1 MAVDKKNI
9 FLSHT
14 EETLS
19 YAASSRSGSKNLPH
33 RDIATHATYIQRK
46 LSECYALTL
55 TQRQAAAIRYNK
67 GVYLEVSGAQGYDL
81 ILKGLEDRRQG
92 VRLVNVKT
100 DPNTETTRATIYI
113 PEGKESYLIKKVES
127 YAKEKTPKGRPKNN
141 DLISSI
147 ENIKLALLDSFW
159 LDKATMIPGEAPI
172 WCELW
177 LRFEEHGDPVKT
189 QDEVERTIC
198 SLCQEHNIPINE
210 SNIVFPE
217 RLVKLIY
224 ANATSL
230 KALISTCPFIAE
242 IHRAPEPTSFF
253 DELSNTEQ
261 KNWVNSLLA
270 NTTFEKGNVSVCLLD
285 TGLTWAHPLLEQST
299 DIEHIQAVDTAWGV
313 HDHQGHGTEMAGIAL
328 YYDLKQALLSSA
340 NLKASHEIESV
351 KILPPAGENNP
362 ELYGAIT
369 AQAVALAEIANPKAK
384 RVTCMAVTAP
394 AYNTLDGSP
403 TSWSAA
409 IDSITSGAEE
419 NGEKRL
425 FVISAGNVSPNEFHS
440 ISYPDANISHSVES
454 PGQSWNAITVG
465 AYSDDS
471 KISDPTFR
479 GFSPLVNTG
488 ALSPYSSTSLSWSKK
503 WPIKPEVLFHG
514 GNIASNGVDYDVCS
528 DLSLLTTNFRPQT
541 KLFSTIWATSA
552 ATAQAAH
559 FCAQLLNEYPDIWPE
574 TVRALMIH
582 SACWTDE
589 MKKQFCS
596 EDTKT
601 KGRRNLLRC
610 CGYGIPNLQKA
621 IQCMNNSV
629 NMVIQGELQPFEK
642 VKNKGVKMKDMHL
655 HTLPWPRE
663 VLQALGEASVT
674 LKLTLSYFIE
684 PGPGEI
690 GWKDKYRYPS
700 CGLRF
705 DVINSN
711 ETEEDFKKRINT
723 KMRGE
728 DKNDSGDGTSGS
740 DRWYLGSNNRDVGSI
755 HSDFCDLSAVELS
768 GCNLIAVYPVVG
780 WWRERDYL
788 KRYDKSVRYSLV
800 VSLSTPSTDVDLY
813 TPIIT
818 QITPAIEIPI
828 STQPPHKKAGSSRH

>member
-9 FLSHT
+9 FLSNT
-14 EETLS
+14 AVPYP
-19 YAASSRSGSKNLPH
+19 YASISRPIGKNYPQ
-33 RDIATHATYIQRK
+33 RDPTAHAAYIQRK
-46 LSECYALTL
+46 LSACYAAHAL
-55 TQRQAAAIRYNK
+55 TQRQAAAIRYKN
-67 GVYLEVSGAQGYDL
+67 GLYLEVSGAAGCDLASEALENHKQG
-81 ILKGLEDRRQG
+81 I
-92 VRLVNVKT
+92 RLVNIRT
-100 DPNTETTRATIYI
+100 DMQTQTEKAIVYI
-113 PEGKESYLIKKVES
+113 PEGKESYLVKKIEK
-127 YAKEKTPKGRPKNN
+127 YANEKTAKNHPRYN
-141 DLISSI
+141 DLVSSI
-147 ENIKLALLDSFW
+147 EDIKLALFESFW
-159 LDKATMIPGEAPI
+159 LDAPAMRPDEEPI

-177 LRFEEHGDPVKT
+177 LRFDEQDDSIKTWHKVEEAIVSVC
-189 QDEVERTIC
+189 QD
-198 SLCQEHNIPINE
+198 LNIPIDKNH
-210 SNIVFPE
+210 IIFPE
-217 RLVKLIY
+217 RIVKLIY
-224 ANATSL
+224 ANASSL
-230 KALISTCPFIAE
+230 TALVDNCSFVAE
-242 IHRAPEPTSFF
+242 IHRAPAPTSFF
-253 DELSNTEQ
+253 EELSNADQ
-261 KNWVNSLLA
+261 KDWADDLLSR
-270 NTTFEKGNVSVCLLD
+270 TTFEKGIVSVCLLD

-299 DIEHIQAVDTAWGV
+299 DIEHIQTVDSAWGIR
-313 HDHQGHGTEMAGIAL
+313 DHQGHGTEMAGVAL
-328 YYDLKQALLSSA
+328 YHDLKRALLSSA
-340 NLKASHEIESV
+340 KLKVSHEIESV
-351 KILPPAGENNP
+351 KILPPAGKNNP

-369 AQAVALAEIANPKAK
+369 AQAAALAEIANPKAK
-384 RVTCMAVTAP
+384 RVICMAVTAP

-425 FVISAGNVSPNEFHS
+425 FVISAGNVDPNEFRS
-440 ISYPDANISHSVES
+440 IPYPDANILHNVES

-471 KISDPTFR
+471 KISDPIDPIFR
-479 GFSPLVNTG
+479 GFAPLANGG
-488 ALSPYSSTSLSWSKK
+488 ALSPYSATSPGWNKK

-514 GNIASNGVDYDVCS
+514 GNVASNGSDYS
-528 DLSLLTTNFRPQT
+528 NYPDLSLLTTNYRPQT

-559 FCAQLLNEYPDIWPE
+559 FCAKLLNEYPDIWPE

-582 SACWTDE
+582 SAGWTDE

-621 IQCMNNSV
+621 IQCMSNSV

-642 VKNKGVKMKDMHL
+642 TDHRVKMKDMHL
-655 HTLPWPRE
+655 HTLPWPKE
-663 VLQALGEASVT
+663 VLQALGEAPVT

-711 ETEEDFKKRINT
+711 ETEEDFKKRIST

-728 DKNDSGDGTSGS
+728 DINDSGDGTSGS
-740 DRWYLGSNNRDVGSI
+740 ERWYLGTNNRDVGSV
-755 HSDFCDLSAVELS
+755 HSDFCELSAAELS
-768 GCNLIAVYPVVG
+768 DCNLIAVYPVVG
-780 WWRERDYL
+780 WWRERAYL
-788 KRYDKSVRYSLV
+788 KRYDKSIRYALV
-800 VSLSTPSTDVDLY
+800 VSLSTPRTDVDLY

-818 QITPAIEIPI
+818 QITPAIETQIPMH
-828 STQPPHKKAGSSRH
+828 SAT